1 MFQKKNSRNGVLW
14 VFTQQTSWAYQKPNY
29 PPTFLLS
36 HSHPQ
41 SKQHRQFLWEKSL
54 RHDLTWL
61 WTAVVSGL
69 DWWTELVGRVSQL
82 ESDFIHII
90 KHFVKKVLLYLP
102 CSVQAIHTLMIH
114 HHFLSHQNVWRYLFN
129 WLS

>member
-1 MFQKKNSRNGVLW
+1 MESCEYLRNKQAEHTKN
-14 VFTQQTSWAYQKPNY
+14 QTIHQLFFFFLIHIHNPNN
-29 PPTFLLS
+29 TDNFS
-36 HSHPQ
+36 
-41 SKQHRQFLWEKSL
+41 EKS
-54 RHDLTWL
+54 HWGMTWL
-61 WTAVVSGL
+61 DSELLLLKGL

-114 HHFLSHQNVWRYLFN
+114 HCFLSHQNV
-129 WLS
+129 